1 MPNGEKLYPTTQSE
15 MKEWQKTKKWNP
27 ETKRWEDKISSQVG
41 APVKEKPGE
50 DLGLL
55 DTSAP
60 GEIEKKDILTRGQGL
75 LDNLLGEGEEGE
87 KVSIS
92 EKPIRPTY
100 EETYKG
106 LRGEYEVAPLEQE
119 LSEIEEK
126 ISQTES
132 FYERRVAQEKEGV
145 SPAGVIA
152 GRQARL
158 TGKKAQELRDLE
170 RRKSNIINQLTLKN
184 ATISNIMNL
193 KQLDYS
199 SARAEYEFEWN
210 KSYQIA
216 QWVRGEEKEEENR
229 AQANWATMTTM
240 ISDVIK
246 TGGGTYA
253 GLPELTKLD
262 LQKMETQMGLPSGFS
277 EWALGNINP
286 DKKVQTT
293 IISDDKTQVSYVY
306 SDGTIDI
313 VSTGLSPQEGDL
325 SQSEKTVEAVK
336 DMSVQIE
343 SVKGSD
349 GYVSPENWKKA
360 KDVWRNEG
368 FKPEDFIK
376 NFYTFIN
383 PSRPSDYGSRESNYL
398 KGQEGGIK
406 IIP

>member
-1 MPNGEKLYPTTQSE
+1 MPNDKLFPTTQAE
-15 MKEWQKTKKWNP
+15 MREWQKTKKWDP
-27 ETKRWEDKISSQVG
+27 VAKRWEDKTKE
-41 APVKEKPGE
+41 PEVKPPEE
-50 DLGLL
+50 DLGVLDTGAPEDQQKKGILSQAQSLL
-55 DTSAP
+55 DSFLKKEDEEIIAP
-60 GEIEKKDILTRGQGL
+60 TEP
-75 LDNLLGEGEEGE
+75 
-87 KVSIS
+87 V
-92 EKPIRPTY
+92 RPTY

-119 LSEIEEK
+119 LADVEER

-132 FYERRVAQEKEGV
+132 FYERRATQEREGYA
-145 SPAGVIA
+145 PAGVIA
-152 GRQARL
+152 GRRAEL
-158 TGKKAQELRDLE
+158 TSEKRQELRDLE
-170 RRKSNIINQLTLKN
+170 RRKSNIINQLNLKN
-184 ATISNIMNL
+184 ATISNLMNL

-199 SARAEYEFEWN
+199 AARAEYEFEWN

-277 EWALGNINP
+277 EWALGNISP
-286 DKKVQTT
+286 TGKKVQTT
-293 IISDDKTQVSYVY
+293 IISDDKTQVSYLY
-306 SDGTIDI
+306 EDGTVDI
-313 VSTGLSPQEGDL
+313 LSTGLSPQEGDL
-325 SQSEKTVEAVK
+325 TQTEKTTAAVR
-336 DMSVQIE
+336 DMSAQLE
-343 SVKGSD
+343 TVKGQD
-349 GYVSPENWKKA
+349 GYISPENWKKA
-360 KDVWRNEG
+360 KNVWRNEG

-383 PSRPSDYGSRESNYL
+383 PSRPSDYGTRESNYL